1 MKDYDKIGILLLN
14 SLDVIEDLKRRLARY
29 SVNYE
34 ITEIDSESYLII
46 DFIDYFRRI
55 RKSWLEKN
63 IIIKEFE
70 YSIVLL
76 RNNNIIDR
84 GSIYSIIY
92 DKPSTSIF
100 NPSITQLMV
109 PYNNFYYTSIYG
121 ITSSYFD
128 VFSNP
133 DNLES
138 NYLEGLK
145 EGLFRGFLKEN
156 PEFESYIIKIF
167 TDYKIIS

>member
-14 SLDVIEDLKRRLARY
+14 SLDVIEDLKKGLARY

-55 RKSWLEKN
+55 RKSWLEKT

-70 YSIVLL
+70 YFIVLL
-76 RNNNIIDR
+76 RDNTIIDR

-109 PYNNFYYTSIYG
+109 PNNNFYYTSIYG
-121 ITSSYFD
+121 ITSSYFG

-133 DNLES
+133 YNLES

-145 EGLFRGFLKEN
+145 EGLFRGFLREN
-156 PEFESYIIKIF
+156 PELEKYIIKVF

>member
-100 NPSITQLMV
+100 NPSITQLTV

-133 DNLES
+133 NNLES

>member
-1 MKDYDKIGILLLN
+1 MKDYDRIGILLLN
-14 SLDVIEDLKRRLARY
+14 SLDVIEDLKKRLARY

-109 PYNNFYYTSIYG
+109 PNNNFYYTSIYG
-121 ITSSYFD
+121 ITSGYFG

-133 DNLES
+133 GNLES

-145 EGLFRGFLKEN
+145 EGLFRGFLREN
-156 PEFESYIIKIF
+156 PELEKYIIKIF
-167 TDYKIIS
+167 TDYKIIP